1 MRNLGL
7 GNMNIFE
14 IGTTKNKGSRK
25 KVPATKRVFQY
36 FDELEKLLISNGYR
50 KKSLDLDNETMVM
63 VDRNGNLMDEHAFGV
78 NMVRYL
84 QRNGDSKRF
93 TLGMPRHFY
102 QDQLDIL
109 GAGETDIEKAVGH
122 VINSVAERN
131 YKVNQEY
138 IKRLLPYVEEL
149 GDLLENALVALE
161 ASGTI

>member
-25 KVPATKRVFQY
+25 KVPATIRVFQY

-84 QRNGDSKRF
+84 FLRPLR
-93 TLGMPRHFY
+93 Y
-102 QDQLDIL
+102 Q
-109 GAGETDIEKAVGH
+109 AGPD
-122 VINSVAERN
+122 R
-131 YKVNQEY
+131 
-138 IKRLLPYVEEL
+138 
-149 GDLLENALVALE
+149 NALACPK
-161 ASGTI
+161 